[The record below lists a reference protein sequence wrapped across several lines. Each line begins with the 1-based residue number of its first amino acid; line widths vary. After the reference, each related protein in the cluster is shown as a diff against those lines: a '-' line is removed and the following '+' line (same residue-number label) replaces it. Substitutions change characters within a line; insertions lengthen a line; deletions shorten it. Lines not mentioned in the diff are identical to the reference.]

1 MQELDIKDNPTHS
14 GLILRS
20 QLMADLNIKDL
31 RKIAKMI
38 AMGDL
43 PKLSF
48 GGPRDEVVG
57 WHKDVLSRF
66 YLERYQRQQALR

>member
-1 MQELDIKDNPTHS
+1 MKKTKTHS

-20 QLMADLNIKDL
+20 QLMADLGIHDR

-38 AMGDL
+38 ADGDL

-48 GGPRDEVVG
+48 GGKRDEIVG
-57 WHKDVLSRF
+57 WHATVLERF
-66 YLERYQRQQALR
+66 YLERYERQQALR